1 MRNRLREF
9 LIASSRQSR
18 SEMRNNMIKN
28 ESKNPSKEYSV
39 GGYTFKTKE
48 GAQAAKDEL
57 AAIKYMSSK
66 TDSTNAKQVYI
77 LYHDIIDK
85 KLFNTLIGMN
95 YLKELQQFLY
105 LSPDVPNEKI
115 RPIPIN
121 NETKEMM
128 EGRRE
133 LTEHKSEIRKLTK
146 ERNHYKDNFVISV
159 IVNVVL
165 VVVIAAMIYIT
176 LHSSNANVIN
186 YEVNL
191 QDKYASWQEE
201 LQSQEE
207 SLNAR
212 ERALNQQ
219 K

>member
-1 MRNRLREF
+1 MG
-9 LIASSRQSR
+9 
-18 SEMRNNMIKN
+18 MD
-28 ESKNPSKEYSV
+28 ESM
-39 GGYTFKTKE
+39 TK
-48 GAQAAKDEL
+48 Q
-57 AAIKYMSSK
+57 
-66 TDSTNAKQVYI
+66 
-77 LYHDIIDK
+77 
-85 KLFNTLIGMN
+85 
-95 YLKELQQFLY
+95 
-105 LSPDVPNEKI
+105 
-115 RPIPIN
+115 
-121 NETKEMM
+121 ETKEMM

-176 LHSSNANVIN
+176 MHSSNANVIN

>member
-1 MRNRLREF
+1 M
-9 LIASSRQSR
+9 A
-18 SEMRNNMIKN
+18 KN
-28 ESKNPSKEYSV
+28 ESKNPAKEYSV

-57 AAIKYMSSK
+57 AAFKYMSSK

-165 VVVIAAMIYIT
+165 VVVIVAMIYIT